1 MSRIGFGFEH
11 FAESTLNEP
20 TATFPRSILVL
31 ISYWLLNLNIFL
43 NIFFLLPARAALHLH
58 FTLPRD
64 LQNNKHTIPD
74 IVVIPKSNLPP
85 PTFSSTTT

>member
-1 MSRIGFGFEH
+1 MPRIGFGFEH

-20 TATFPRSILVL
+20 TATFPRSNLVL

-43 NIFFLLPARAALHLH
+43 NIFFLLPALHLH
-58 FTLPRD
+58 FTHPRD
-64 LQNNKHTIPD
+64 LLNNKHTIPD

-85 PTFSSTTT
+85 PTSSSTTT